1 MAHTILEEQYHYSA
15 IIFRHLLDCM
25 ARPGKINHLEYPHF
39 LGEPPC
45 YEVEA
50 TPASAP
56 ANLHAL
62 GALLTLLD
70 REVTFTVA
78 MNGQWLPPVA
88 PIVQWLILRSGA
100 MTRTAEHAM
109 FAFFCD
115 HTSTDLILQL
125 NRGTLVK
132 PETSATAF
140 YCVERLMHPADQLEE
155 TTSIL
160 LELRGPGIEEVS
172 RICVAGLERCDVE
185 QISRARQGYPL
196 GIDMYLIDTAGRCI
210 GLPRT
215 TLARIVSQD
224 KADKE
229 G

>member
-1 MAHTILEEQYHYSA
+1 
-15 IIFRHLLDCM
+15 M

-39 LGEPPC
+39 LGEPPFH
-45 YEVEA
+45 EVEA
-50 TPASAP
+50 IPASAP
-56 ANLHAL
+56 ANLYAL

-78 MNGQWLPPVA
+78 MNGQWLPPAA

-100 MTRTAEHAM
+100 ITGAAEHAM

-115 HTSTDLILQL
+115 HRSTDLILQL

-132 PETSATAF
+132 PESSATVF
-140 YCVERLMHPADQLEE
+140 YCVEQLMHSSDQLEE
-155 TTSIL
+155 TASWIA
-160 LELRGPGIEEVS
+160 LELRGPGIKEACSVF
-172 RICVAGLERCDVE
+172 VAELEKCDIE

-196 GIDMYLIDTAGRCI
+196 GIDMYLTDTAGRCI

-215 TLARIVSQD
+215 TLVRIVNQD
-224 KADKE
+224 KTSKE